1 MSRFIQLVKTEPAL
15 FTGAVQAVLALIAGT
30 GLNLTAAQSGAVL
43 AATTAVLALIAAA
56 ATRPF
61 QVSALTGVVTVAGTL
76 AVAFG
81 VKNADPGL
89 VASVNGV
96 IVAAFAFF
104 GIRPQVTPVASLS
117 KPPPAA
123 PSIIPP
129 SPQKL

>member
-1 MSRFIQLVKTEPAL
+1 MSRFINLVKTEPAL
-15 FTGAVQAVLALIAGT
+15 FVGAVQAILALVAGA
-30 GLNLTAAQSGAVL
+30 GLNLTAAQSGGLL
-43 AATTAVLALIAAA
+43 AATTAVLTLIAAI

-81 VKNADPGL
+81 LKNVDPGL

-104 GIRPQVTPVASLS
+104 GIRPQVTPVATL
-117 KPPPAA
+117 KARAA
-123 PSIIPP
+123 AARM
-129 SPQKL
+129 